1 MNDITYTHSVK
12 QWHSVYQVIGA
23 LLRRQ
28 FLHSTKVSKLVSKI
42 LKLKWTS
49 EWRQKQICGTEL
61 LNCIVVVMPSSPF
74 FKMPSPASALDS
86 NLCRRRSGHKRWVW
100 HCNVAYFSADLLVL
114 VWPLNVNFVIL
125 SSDNTNLRASISVCL
140 ISCLFSL
147 DSAALLMLKQQP
159 CYLFGQI

>member
-1 MNDITYTHSVK
+1 MTQCLPSNRSITKKTVFTFHESVK
-12 QWHSVYQVIGA
+12 IGVKD
-23 LLRRQ
+23 
-28 FLHSTKVSKLVSKI
+28 FETKVNIWMKAKTNLRNWTAKFVSSHDEEKI
-42 LKLKWTS
+42 
-49 EWRQKQICGTEL
+49 C
-61 LNCIVVVMPSSPF
+61 CIVVVMPSSPF